1 MLENELGDSFA
12 TAMNKFE
19 QQLLAKINCISIGR
33 IESVNFAEQ
42 TITAQIVYK
51 RVLASGEIKN
61 YPLLLDV
68 PFLILQGGGSYIGMP
83 IQKGDYCLVLFCDRN
98 FSIWWDSGAEK
109 EPESERK
116 HNLSDGIAIVGIN
129 PKSSPL
135 GYDGQSV
142 LWKLTHG
149 LDIDTPE
156 DANIKA
162 KNFNVVVEEK
172 IKLANSSTDL
182 LTLLT
187 GLIDVIKGITTFG
200 SPTSQQVSPAS
211 QQQLDQYKTTLE
223 QLLKAAG
230 G

>member
-1 MLENELGDSFA
+1 MLENVFGDNFA
-12 TAMNKFE
+12 NSMKRFE
-19 QQLLAKINCISIGR
+19 QIMFSKLNCISIGR
-33 IESVNFAEQ
+33 IENVNFAEQ
-42 TITAQIVYK
+42 TVTARIVYK
-51 RVLASGEIKN
+51 RVYQDSTIKD

-68 PFLILQGGGSYIGMP
+68 PFFVLQGGGNYIGLP
-83 IQKGDYCLVLFCDRN
+83 IKSGDYCIVLFCDRN
-98 FSIWWDSGAEK
+98 FSTWWDSGAEK

-116 HNLSDGIAIVGIN
+116 HSLSDGIAICGIN

-142 LWKLTHG
+142 LWKLAHA
-149 LDIDTPE
+149 LEIDTPE
-156 DANIKA
+156 NAEIKA
-162 KNFNVVVEEK
+162 KNLNMIVEEK

-182 LTLLT
+182 LTLLS
-187 GLIDVIKGITTFG
+187 GLIDIIKGITTFG

-223 QLLKAAG
+223 QLLEAAG